1 MEDDGYQFERT
12 FGWLLHDTQRLIR
25 RNWERGLKTTGIG
38 ISEPQARVL
47 AFLYR
52 QEGGLTQTQL
62 ALELG
67 MEKAPLGRLLDRMEE
82 GALVE
87 RRSDP
92 ADRRARMVFIT
103 DLGMAHLPVMKETT
117 RVVFSRAFAGVPA
130 AKVDVLLDVLE
141 AMRANLSALE
151 AEPAPAPP
159 SRATPEPRLTAADP
173 QKKSTEPRQ
182 A

>member
-1 MEDDGYQFERT
+1 MDDDEYQFERT

-25 RNWERGLKTTGIG
+25 RSWERGLKTTGLEL
-38 ISEPQARVL
+38 SEPQARVL

-62 ALELG
+62 AQELG

-82 GALVE
+82 GGYVE
-87 RRSDP
+87 RRNLP

-103 DLGMAHLPVMKETT
+103 DLGMSQLPAMKKTT
-117 RVVFSRAFAGVPA
+117 RAVFSRAFGGVA
-130 AKVDVLLDVLE
+130 EAKVDVLLDVLE
-141 AMRANLSALE
+141 AMRANLSAGDT
-151 AEPAPAPP
+151 EP
-159 SRATPEPRLTAADP
+159 PETAAMRL
-173 QKKSTEPRQ
+173 KKSGKPRQ